1 MEATEEEKKNDEL
14 QEQKIC
20 PNCKT
25 VYYKKASRYC
35 SRCGSKLTTYEKK
48 VTLES
53 KKKRKISKA
62 ALVWLYLSILV
73 VIFLLIMTNIVGPTD
88 HQTNESDTTIE
99 QQPDSI
105 QLSIMEDAN
114 ISFEDLKKLE
124 KEFELKVV
132 EIRTGFARFE
142 DFWYSSPLLAI
153 VFTNDKNED
162 VIWGDQGYTKWRVI
176 IDNEISPS
184 LPFHNK
190 PNFKDPISFGQQ
202 VSIDNTIFLSVK
214 IESNMVKNQ
223 DIFIEL
229 LTEDGEKLCSIPV
242 KKEFKSSK
250 EISRFR

>member
-114 ISFEDLKKLE
+114 ISFEDIKKLE
-124 KEFELKVV
+124 KEFKLKVV
-132 EIRTGFARFE
+132 RIETDFIPYDIIREAPMFKIYF
-142 DFWYSSPLLAI
+142 
-153 VFTNDKNED
+153 VNNKDKD
-162 VIWGDQGYTKWRVI
+162 VIWRDQCFAKWRVVI
-176 IDNEISPS
+176 GNEVTASHS
-184 LPFHNK
+184 FNNK
-190 PNFKDPISFGQQ
+190 PSYKDPISSNR
-202 VSIDNTIFLSVK
+202 SISINNSSFDIQIRNDVAAK
-214 IESNMVKNQ
+214 Q
-223 DIFIEL
+223 DVFIEIL
-229 LTEDGEKLCSIPV
+229 NEDGIKILSIPV
-242 KKEFKSSK
+242 KKKSKISTK
-250 EISRFR
+250 SSRFR